1 MSHFYF
7 IIAGS
12 QNSKNMS
19 SNQTNADGRNVN
31 TENGGNQTHTYT
43 ILQQSQKIRKNIQ
56 NISQLLNTGLST
68 ETLDICI
75 KLCEAGVHPQ
85 ALADVINAVQQE
97 MEELNRENF

>member
-1 MSHFYF
+1 
-7 IIAGS
+7 
-12 QNSKNMS
+12 MS
-19 SNQTNADGRNVN
+19 SNQANA
-31 TENGGNQTHTYT
+31 ENGSNHTYAYT

-56 NISQLLNTGLST
+56 NISQLLNTGLSS

>member
-1 MSHFYF
+1 
-7 IIAGS
+7 
-12 QNSKNMS
+12 MS
-19 SNQTNADGRNVN
+19 SNQANADGRSTNP
-31 TENGGNQTHTYT
+31 ENGANQTHTYT
-43 ILQQSQKIRKNIQ
+43 ILQQSQKIRKNVQ

-85 ALADVINAVQQE
+85 ALADVINAVQQQ

>member
-1 MSHFYF
+1 
-7 IIAGS
+7 
-12 QNSKNMS
+12 MS
-19 SNQTNADGRNVN
+19 SNQANADGRSTNP
-31 TENGGNQTHTYT
+31 ENGANQTHAYT
-43 ILQQSQKIRKNIQ
+43 ILQQSQKIRKNVQ

-85 ALADVINAVQQE
+85 ALADVINAVQQQ

>member
-1 MSHFYF
+1 M
-7 IIAGS
+7 
-12 QNSKNMS
+12 
-19 SNQTNADGRNVN
+19 
-31 TENGGNQTHTYT
+31 
-43 ILQQSQKIRKNIQ
+43 NIQ

-85 ALADVINAVQQE
+85 ALADIINSVQRE

>member
-1 MSHFYF
+1 
-7 IIAGS
+7 
-12 QNSKNMS
+12 MS
-19 SNQTNADGRNVN
+19 SNQTNADGRN
-31 TENGGNQTHTYT
+31 TENGVNQTHAYT

-85 ALADVINAVQQE
+85 ALADVIIAVQQE